1 LERAR
6 ARARR
11 VVRRGRLGSLRRTT
25 PLSDVW
31 GRDRGTPIDR
41 YYIDAFLREH
51 SADITGR
58 VVELLDD
65 RYTAR
70 FGTSVTQRDVLD
82 VDPSNSAATIV
93 ADLTAADSID
103 TESFDCF
110 ILVQT
115 LHFVYDVQ
123 SAVAEVHRTLKPGGV
138 VLCTVPSVSR
148 VSRRSLDSEYWRFTT
163 AACERLFGRTFGDD
177 QVEVSSYGNVLAAI
191 AFLTGLA
198 SEELDLSELDTRDPF
213 FPVVIAVRAQKA

>member
-1 LERAR
+1 M
-6 ARARR
+6 
-11 VVRRGRLGSLRRTT
+11 RRTT

>member
-1 LERAR
+1 
-6 ARARR
+6 
-11 VVRRGRLGSLRRTT
+11 VRPGRLGSLRRTT
-25 PLSDVW
+25 PLSDEW

-41 YYIDAFLREH
+41 YYIETFLREH

-58 VVELLDD
+58 VVELLDH
-65 RYTAR
+65 RYTTQ
-70 FGTSVTQRDVLD
+70 FGTGVIQGDVLD
-82 VDPSNSAATIV
+82 VDSSNSAATIV
-93 ADLTAADSID
+93 ADLTAAASID
-103 TESFDCF
+103 TYSFDCF

-123 SAVAEVHRTLKPGGV
+123 SAIAEVHRTLKPGGV

-163 AACERLFGRTFGDD
+163 AACERLFGHTFGDE
-177 QVEVSSYGNVLAAI
+177 QVEVSSYGNVLTAI

-198 SEELDLSELDTRDPF
+198 SEELDASELDTRDPF
-213 FPVVIAVRAQKA
+213 FPVIVAVRAQKT